1 MSYILICTKVKIKD
15 QGQDWVNV
23 IDTCKSQNSHLLIF
37 FNIEDNV
44 SHVHIFFL
52 ENTLYRSVIFFSQI
66 IKDCMNVF
74 NTKYICVTCILK
86 SVTFKHV
93 FLALWLTPIIIP
105 FREWES
111 SFLLVWICCYLTI
124 IRFYRK

>member
-1 MSYILICTKVKIKD
+1 MSLIRVNLKILIYLFFSILRTTFLMC
-15 QGQDWVNV
+15 
-23 IDTCKSQNSHLLIF
+23 IF
-37 FNIEDNV
+37 
-44 SHVHIFFL
+44 FFL
-52 ENTLYRSVIFFSQI
+52 ENTLYHSVIFFSQI